1 MSAAGKPLLGGI
13 EAGGTKF
20 VLAVG
25 HSPTEIIERHEIPTR
40 DPATT
45 LTEVGDWFEGKGS
58 ISALGIASFGPV
70 ELDRSSPLWGHITN
84 TPKPG
89 WANCNLAGYFAER
102 FGVPIGLDTDVN
114 GAALAEFE
122 HGAGKP
128 ASSLAYITV
137 GTGIGGGLVLDGRA
151 VHGAAH
157 PEMGHIFPRRHQ
169 DDRDFKGICPHH
181 GACLEGL
188 ASGPAIKARWGVSL
202 SELPAD
208 HIAHEIIASYL
219 SQLAHSLIAMTAVE
233 VIVFGGGVM
242 RTDGLLERVNQKASE
257 LGAAYFPGG
266 SKHKIAKPGLDQNAG
281 LAGALMLAPSGDGY
295 PQRESMMKATSKNSH
310 PRQR

>member
-1 MSAAGKPLLGGI
+1 MNSAGKPLLGGI

-45 LTEVGDWFEGKGS
+45 LAQAGDWFEAQGS
-58 ISALGIASFGPV
+58 ISTLGIASFGPV

-89 WANCNLAGYFAER
+89 WGNCDLAGYFAKR
-102 FGVPIGLDTDVN
+102 FGVPIGFDTDVN
-114 GAALAEFE
+114 GAALAEYQ
-122 HGAGKP
+122 HGAGKG

-137 GTGIGGGLVLDGRA
+137 GTGIGGGLVNDGQA

-157 PEMGHIFPRRHQ
+157 PEMGHIFPRRHA
-169 DDRDFKGICPHH
+169 DDREFEGICPHH
-181 GACLEGL
+181 GDCLEGL
-188 ASGPAIKARWGVSL
+188 ASGPAIKARWGASL

-208 HIAHEIIASYL
+208 HIAHEIIANYL
-219 SQLAHSLIAMTAVE
+219 AQMAHALIAMTAVE
-233 VIVFGGGVM
+233 TIVFGGGVM
-242 RTDGLLERVNQKASE
+242 KTDGLLERVDRRASE
-257 LGAAYFPGG
+257 LDAEYSPGG
-266 SKHKIAKPGLDQNAG
+266 SRHKIVSPGLGQNAG
-281 LAGALMLAPSGDGY
+281 LAGALMLAPLV
-295 PQRESMMKATSKNSH
+295 
-310 PRQR
+310 